1 MLISFVIERPIMSS
15 LSKNGSVSTILKC
28 SIIAKLASA
37 TELFFFGTASATE
50 LISTVLFRKLQF
62 EQQPAGVEPHRSD
75 DAITNQRCCHAVER
89 SMQSDGTEH
98 RIFFP
103 FQR

>member
-28 SIIAKLASA
+28 SIIAKL
-37 TELFFFGTASATE
+37 ASATE

>member
-1 MLISFVIERPIMSS
+1 MNNAWRGAVGSS
-15 LSKNGSVSTILKC
+15 GPTKC
-28 SIIAKLASA
+28 AVRTPEAA
-37 TELFFFGTASATE
+37 ARRVTCEMARAFFFGTASATE